1 METLISEY
9 ASLCFDYIKGNTEE
23 SLKSELDNLS
33 FNLYQEIRSDTIIR
47 IHLDALIK
55 AICADAI
62 EIKCFER
69 YYELVK
75 MTCHYYHV
83 MQVQLIELTKQ
94 VEQYSGTTMGL
105 MGLKQYLEDT
115 GFMLS
120 RMAEMT
126 EYLDGKITQ
135 LSPYEIQLLKLQQIS
150 HTIIQNADFGV
161 LVVDSSFTITMIN
174 KAAAEIL
181 GIPENAVGA
190 TFSEIFSGH
199 TKETAALMLNALS
212 GERHQL
218 AEVKIKEQ
226 VKALE
231 IVADKLVGK
240 EGEKEGGVALIYDI
254 SESEAEKRAM
264 EENIKLATVGKLAA
278 GVAHEIRNPLTVIK
292 GFSQLLLSKYPSD
305 SELNNYLKII
315 CGEAERAN
323 SFIQDFLKLGKPQ
336 EPRRRIIDA
345 REIVLETVALMES
358 QCFINGIEIVQK
370 LDTSGE
376 IVADPDQ
383 IKQVLINL
391 AKNSIEAMEGSVK
404 AKKLIFEIAK
414 DTAAQ
419 VLQICV
425 HDTGCG
431 IPPEILEKITTPF
444 FTTKRFGT
452 GLGLNISQGIIERH
466 GGRLK
471 FLSNGHQTTASIELP
486 LRMSCVS

>member
-1 METLISEY
+1 
-9 ASLCFDYIKGNTEE
+9 
-23 SLKSELDNLS
+23 
-33 FNLYQEIRSDTIIR
+33 
-47 IHLDALIK
+47 
-55 AICADAI
+55 
-62 EIKCFER
+62 
-69 YYELVK
+69 
-75 MTCHYYHV
+75 
-83 MQVQLIELTKQ
+83 
-94 VEQYSGTTMGL
+94 
-105 MGLKQYLEDT
+105 
-115 GFMLS
+115 
-120 RMAEMT
+120 
-126 EYLDGKITQ
+126 
-135 LSPYEIQLLKLQQIS
+135 
-150 HTIIQNADFGV
+150 
-161 LVVDSSFTITMIN
+161 
-174 KAAAEIL
+174 
-181 GIPENAVGA
+181 
-190 TFSEIFSGH
+190 
-199 TKETAALMLNALS
+199 MLNALS

-404 AKKLIFEIAK
+404 AKKLVFEIAK

-471 FLSNGHQTTASIELP
+471 FLSNGLQTTASIELP